1 MQTHSSVYSDVT
13 VSPAVAVLPI
23 VVSPAV
29 AVPMTAALSQ
39 AVDVP
44 RSQAADVPTAAA
56 ILAARRSVRVAWP
69 SCVLVSLL
77 RSAATKQ
84 AAVVQILAVSQ
95 AVVPLRNQAADV
107 LAN

>member
-29 AVPMTAALSQ
+29 AVPMTAPLSQ

-44 RSQAADVPTAAA
+44 RSQAVDVPTA
-56 ILAARRSVRVAWP
+56 AARRSVRVAWP

-95 AVVPLRNQAADV
+95 AVVALRNQAADV